1 MSPVKPAPETDAPQE
16 KPTSIKDLKPGMKLQ
31 GKVTRIVLCG
41 AFVDIGLDREG
52 LIHISQ
58 LGRRPINRVTEVL
71 KEGDEV
77 TVWVKKVDRKRKR
90 VLLTMLGPPPR
101 SLRSLKPGMV
111 LEGKVTKLTP
121 FGVFVDI
128 GATREG
134 LIHIS
139 ELAPGHVDDP
149 AEIVSVGE
157 KVEVE
162 VLRVDRKRRRIEL
175 SMKDLLLEAL
185 KEEQEPLPTVMELAW
200 QRALARQREREGQ
213 RLQ

>member
-1 MSPVKPAPETDAPQE
+1 MPPVAPEANAPQK
-16 KPTSIKDLKPGMKLQ
+16 KPTSIKDLKRGMKLQ
-31 GKVTRIVLCG
+31 GKVTRIALCG

-58 LGRRPINRVTEVL
+58 LGRRSINRVTEVL
-71 KEGDEV
+71 KKGDEV

-90 VLLTMLGPPPR
+90 VFLTLVEPPR
-101 SLRSLKPGMV
+101 PLRSLKPGMV
-111 LEGKVTKLTP
+111 LEGKVTKLAP

-128 GATREG
+128 GAGRDG
-134 LIHIS
+134 LVHIS
-139 ELAPGHVDDP
+139 ELAPGRVDDP

-157 KVEVE
+157 KVEVQ

-175 SMKDLLLEAL
+175 SMKEPLLEAL
-185 KEEQEPLPTVMELAW
+185 KGEEEPLPTVMELAW
-200 QRALARQREREGQ
+200 QRALARQRERKGQ